1 MVIVS
6 YDFRTIWMPNSL
18 LEARVTVVFT
28 LHARGKSAREGPAGA
43 RVGPQ
48 GRGTAVVDL
57 TRSMTKLV
65 LQSCTL
71 GCLSSVFIMKRE

>member
-1 MVIVS
+1 MVIYS
-6 YDFRTIWMPNSL
+6 YDFRTNLSKNSPL
-18 LEARVTVVFT
+18 DGRLTVVFT
-28 LHARGKSAREGPAGA
+28 LQARGKRAREGPAYA
-43 RVGPQ
+43 RGGSQ

-71 GCLSSVFIMKRE
+71 GCLSSVSIMKRE